1 MGVGNRVFRPCGA
14 VSRSVKEEE
23 RIGFN
28 RRFMDE
34 FYDSRDV
41 LGELE
46 KEGSRH
52 VIRGQITRYIVEPGD
67 IDIVDVQQVAR

>member
-1 MGVGNRVFRPCGA
+1 
-14 VSRSVKEEE
+14 
-23 RIGFN
+23 
-28 RRFMDE
+28 MDE

-52 VIRGQITRYIVEPGD
+52 VIRGQITRNIVEPGD